1 VATAL
6 TLNFYVNGMSTT
18 VTVAD
23 NTEPLLYVL
32 RNQVG
37 TRGVKFGCGVGLCGA
52 CTVIVDGVTNR
63 SCVTPLNTVASGA
76 QVTTIEGLGQPNN
89 PNDDRGRKTRTK
101 GIQKAFIDNQ
111 AGQCA
116 YCIPGIMMGSYNW
129 LRGRRS
135 AGNTAVPTDDEVKNF
150 LSGIGQTPPFVYLC
164 RCGTHM
170 RIIRAIQQASQE
182 MKP

>member
-1 VATAL
+1 MATPL
-6 TLNFYVNGMSTT
+6 TLKFYVNGVSTT
-18 VTVAD
+18 VSVAD
-23 NTEPLLYVL
+23 DTEPLLYVL

-76 QVTTIEGLGQPNN
+76 QVTTVEGLGQPNN
-89 PNDDRGRKTRTK
+89 PK

-135 AGNTAVPTDDEVKNF
+135 AGNTAVPTDDEVKDF
-150 LSGIGQTPPFVYLC
+150 LSGIGQTPPFAYLC

-170 RIIRAIQQASQE
+170 RIIRAIQQASAE